1 MYEMYFTHLENITI
15 QQLAQQMCDCLYKI
29 SAPILT
35 PSILIFFFST
45 RKKTP
50 RLLIFCP
57 SMFCKRH
64 DNGDVQSSWCPWH
77 KEGLLASLYT
87 RH

>member
-35 PSILIFFFST
+35 PSILIFFSNKEKNTPPINILSFYVLQ
-45 RKKTP
+45 KT
-50 RLLIFCP
+50 
-57 SMFCKRH
+57 
-64 DNGDVQSSWCPWH
+64 W
-77 KEGLLASLYT
+77 
-87 RH
+87 